1 MSLAFALLVA
11 VTVCLVS
18 ILSSF
23 FFFFLFEEYVEQTQK
38 KQADDLAESI
48 GSHYDETG
56 GGFNID

>member
-23 FFFFLFEEYVEQTQK
+23 FLSREFEEYVEQTQK

-56 GGFNID
+56 